1 MDINADLVEA
11 APAPYASL
19 SRHRKRLADAVFSRF
34 KRVEKS
40 GISTHVAA
48 LKIASGA
55 FLGPLAAGSGDG
67 FYFPLPCHPSQALIT
82 YAAVFLPLPR
92 FVPAAGFWARIR
104 SSSTEAGSSFG
115 SWGTSSPRN
124 ALANEDVS

>member
-1 MDINADLVEA
+1 MDINAGLVEA

-19 SRHRKRLADAVFSRF
+19 PRHRKRLADAVFPSF

-40 GISTHVAA
+40 GISTHVAV

-67 FYFPLPCHPSQALIT
+67 FYFPLPCHPTQALIT

-115 SWGTSSPRN
+115 SWGTSSPLKA
-124 ALANEDVS
+124 ALSKEAS